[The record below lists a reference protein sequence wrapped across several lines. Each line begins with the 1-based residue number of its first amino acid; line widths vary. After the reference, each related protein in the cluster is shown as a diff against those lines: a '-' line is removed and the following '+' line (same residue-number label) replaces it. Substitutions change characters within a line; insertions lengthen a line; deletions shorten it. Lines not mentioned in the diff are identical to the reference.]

1 MKKLIYIT
9 GIVSTN
15 IFLLGSFFK
24 MLHWP
29 GASTLVTL
37 GLGSA
42 ALIFLPL
49 ALTVAY
55 KEVSDKSLL
64 WVYLTGFLCAF
75 IDLTG
80 AMFKINHYPGA
91 NILLMIGIPIPF
103 ILFLPVYVYSYVK
116 RNDQQMSGL
125 LGVMFLMTYIAVFS
139 VLLALKP

>member
-15 IFLLGSFFK
+15 IFLLGSFLK

-29 GASTLVTL
+29 GASTLITL
-37 GLGSA
+37 GLGMA
-42 ALIFLPL
+42 ALVFLPL

-55 KEVSDKSLL
+55 KEASDKSLL

-103 ILFLPVYVYSYVK
+103 VLFLPVYVYSYVK